1 MFMDEYYESN
11 KRRWNELVAIH
22 AKSAEYDLDGFL
34 AGKSSLHQV
43 ELDALGDVSGKSLLH
58 LQCHFGLDTISWS
71 RLGAKAT
78 GVDFS
83 ETGIEFAQKLA
94 KRVGTDTRFI
104 CSNIYDLPQVLDEQF
119 DIVFTSFGVL
129 CWLGDIEAWGRVITS
144 YLKPGGLFLI
154 VEGHPILWVFD
165 DEHPTDLKIKY
176 SYWHTKAPMR
186 WDTDGTYVETEIKSK
201 HTVTYEWQHTISD
214 VLNAV
219 ITSGLTILEVKEY
232 PFIPWKPYPM
242 AKKDETGNWRLDGD
256 PIPLCWSVKA
266 QKP

>member
-1 MFMDEYYESN
+1 MDEYYESN

-83 ETGIEFAQKLA
+83 ETGIEFAQELA
-94 KRVGTDTRFI
+94 KRVDTDTRFI

-129 CWLGDIEAWGRVITS
+129 CWLGDIEAWGRIIAN
-144 YLKPGGLFLI
+144 YLKPGGVFLI

-165 DEHPTDLKIKY
+165 DEHPTALKIKY
-176 SYWHTKAPMR
+176 SYWHTQEPMR
-186 WDTDGTYVETEIKSK
+186 WDTDGTYVETEIKPK
-201 HTVTYEWQHTISD
+201 HSVTYEWQHTISD
-214 VLNAV
+214 VLNAL
-219 ITSGLTILEVKEY
+219 ITSGLTLLEVKEY

-242 AKKDETGNWRLDGD
+242 AKKDDQGNWRLEGD

-266 QKP
+266 SKP